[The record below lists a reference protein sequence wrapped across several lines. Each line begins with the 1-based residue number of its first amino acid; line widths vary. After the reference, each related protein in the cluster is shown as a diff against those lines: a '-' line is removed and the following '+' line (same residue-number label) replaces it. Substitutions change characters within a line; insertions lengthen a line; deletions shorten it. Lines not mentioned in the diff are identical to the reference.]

1 MHTDVVPDE
10 VVVIT
15 GAGGMGLAI
24 ARRLGTGRHVVL
36 ADVIERALG
45 DATRMLKGEGHQVH
59 PVVTDV
65 SDPGA
70 VASLAAVAAGLGRI
84 RTIVHTAGVS
94 PVQASPDRIVLVDVI
109 GTALLLDAFLP
120 YAQAGTVAICIAS
133 MAGTM
138 ASLPAEDE
146 RGLATTP
153 TAELASLSILDP
165 ATMNPG
171 SAYGIAKR
179 ANQLRVRA
187 AAIAW
192 GRRGARVVS
201 ISPGIISTPMGQQE
215 LAGPAGDA
223 IRGMIAMSASQRVG
237 TPDDV
242 ASAVEFLVS
251 PAASF
256 ITGTDLLI
264 DGGVVAAIQF
274 PAPT

>member
-201 ISPGIISTPMGQQE
+201 ISPGIIVLPPRSMT
-215 LAGPAGDA
+215 LVFGP
-223 IRGMIAMSASQRVG
+223 
-237 TPDDV
+237 
-242 ASAVEFLVS
+242 F
-251 PAASF
+251 SF
-256 ITGTDLLI
+256 ITSSR
-264 DGGVVAAIQF
+264 
-274 PAPT
+274 